1 MTTLWCMVPKISSM
15 MNIIFCH
22 FGKFFPHLPP
32 KNPKNQNFE
41 KMKKIPGDIIILHKC
56 TKNQDH
62 MLHCSSEI
70 WHVTDVLLFFIL
82 DYFLPFC
89 PPNRPENE
97 NFKKNEKKAWRCLYF
112 TQVHQILWSYGILFL
127 RYGVWQMQL
136 LFFILGYFLPF
147 YTGRYHHFTQ
157 VYQK

>member
-1 MTTLWCMVPKISSM
+1 M

-56 TKNQDH
+56 AKNQDH
-62 MLHCSSEI
+62 MLHCSWDMACDRCI
-70 WHVTDVLLFFIL
+70 VIFHFGLFFAL
-82 DYFLPFC
+82 L

-112 TQVHQILWSYGILFL
+112 TQEHQILWSYGILFL